1 MYTSPGPVCG
11 IEINSDGSLG
21 KQFYAVK
28 GTTTGEVNWDD
39 LVTELKLKDYTK
51 FLDQVKGKTATH
63 TPEFIGN
70 PIIYRWSNDGKIL
83 TSSTTDSWGD
93 PVETEH
99 TFEKAQNDSK
109 GIYSGGY
116 TVTVT
121 DATKG
126 VVTIDKVD
134 FPFTFN

>member
-1 MYTSPGPVCG
+1 M
-11 IEINSDGSLG
+11 
-21 KQFYAVK
+21 K

-63 TPEFIGN
+63 NPEFIGN
-70 PIIYRWSNDGKIL
+70 PIIYKWSNDGKIL
-83 TSSTTDSWGD
+83 TSSTTGMSGK

-99 TFEKAQNDSK
+99 TFEKAQNDSN

-121 DATKG
+121 DETKG
-126 VVTIDKVD
+126 VVTIDEVD